1 MVYASNTPLFEHASI
16 REVQRMKRF
25 SQEKVLSGNNTIKNT
40 QKRDQFGILTGHLL
54 IITQQQVAH
63 YRLHEST
70 SV

>member
-1 MVYASNTPLFEHASI
+1 MVYVSNGIRFEHASI
-16 REVQRMKRF
+16 REVQRLKRF
-25 SQEKVLSGNNTIKNT
+25 SQEKVLDGNNTIKNT
-40 QKRDQFGILTGHLL
+40 QKRDQFGILTGRVL

>member
-1 MVYASNTPLFEHASI
+1 MVYVSNGIRFEHASI

-25 SQEKVLSGNNTIKNT
+25 SQEKVLNGYNTIKNT
-40 QKRDQFGILTGHLL
+40 QKRDQFGILTARVL

>member
-1 MVYASNTPLFEHASI
+1 MVYVSNGIRFEHASI
-16 REVQRMKRF
+16 REVQSLKRF
-25 SQEKVLSGNNTIKNT
+25 SQEKVLDGNNTIKNT
-40 QKRDQFGILTGHLL
+40 QKRDQFGILTGRVL